1 MKHFKTKEMKLSK
14 KVVDEIL
21 TNLELRLKLALE
33 LMVTEQAIR
42 NNANR
47 NEDNNKLTT
56 VLAVNLIK
64 SETGLTED
72 EIFETEK
79 TNA

>member
-1 MKHFKTKEMKLSK
+1 MKLSNR
-14 KVVDEIL
+14 VISELLSNV
-21 TNLELRLKLALE
+21 ELRLKLALAFK
-33 LMVTEQAIR
+33 VTEQAIR

-47 NEDNNKLTT
+47 NDDNNKLTT
-56 VLAVNLIK
+56 VLAVNVIK
-64 SETGLTED
+64 AETGLTED